1 VLNIAALEVAIQRE
15 SNAKPHIHYRFE
27 RIYMATT
34 FDLDDTDWS
43 LLRELQANGRITLSE
58 LSRRVGLTAP
68 AVGERMRRLE
78 EAGIIRGYHAVVDL
92 EKVGR
97 MITAFVR
104 LRFAGGK
111 YDAFK
116 RVVERTHEILECH
129 HVAGEDCFIIKVAVA
144 RMADLERLASSLSRF
159 GSTATSIVYST
170 TFDRRIVDDVSRAI
184 LSAS

>member
-1 VLNIAALEVAIQRE
+1 MPTA
-15 SNAKPHIHYRFE
+15 
-27 RIYMATT
+27 

-43 LLRELQANGRITLSE
+43 LLRELQANARITLSE

-78 EAGIIRGYHAVVDL
+78 EAGIVRGYHAVVDL

-97 MITAFVR
+97 TITAFVR
-104 LRFAGGK
+104 LRFVGGK

-116 RVVERTHEILECH
+116 RVVERSHEILECH
-129 HVAGEDCFIIKVAVA
+129 HVAGEDCFIIKAAVV

-170 TFDRRIVDDVSRAI
+170 TLDRRIIDDVSRVI
-184 LSAS
+184 LTAS